1 MNVVVIEPPEN
12 VVSPEEARRARV
24 FTEDDDDDY
33 VEELLEIA
41 QSEIDG
47 PDGWLGRCV
56 GVQTL
61 KATIIADDEIFAD
74 IRADRLPYQPV
85 IEILS
90 NELSEDGCQR
100 VVEYRAG
107 QEIDDVPRRLKRA
120 IILMAA
126 ALKDAAP
133 DEGGFIKRK
142 TIEGVGSR
150 EYTLPNG
157 AADKMK
163 AAANSLLFSY
173 WKIG

>member
-1 MNVVVIEPPEN
+1 MHVVVIEPPEN
-12 VVSPEEARRARV
+12 VVSLEEARRARA
-24 FTEDDDDDY
+24 FTEGDDDEY

-47 PDGWLGRCV
+47 PGGWLGRSI
-56 GVQTL
+56 GMQTL
-61 KATIIADDEIFAD
+61 KATIVAGDEFFAD
-74 IRADRLPYQPV
+74 VRADRLPYQPV
-85 IEILS
+85 TEILR
-90 NELSEDGCQR
+90 NELSADGCQR

-107 QEIDDVPRRLKRA
+107 QGFDDVPRRLKRA

-142 TIEGVGSR
+142 TVEGVGSR

-163 AAANSLLFSY
+163 AAADSLLFSY